1 MRGVN
6 YYLWTMTT
14 TTTTTTEGKKS
25 ASKHFSF
32 FSSSSSC
39 FVFCFCLEK
48 QNKPPRLPIPP
59 FQLLCPQLLPCVMAV
74 ALGLLLAMQ
83 GPPYPRCPLHP
94 GLLHPM
100 GTTPSQPWGCQ
111 WDNTAPSP
119 PHCPLSLRAMGTTVR
134 LSCHRTPHLPFLPVQ
149 FGGGGGR
156 LGLRWKLQRGN
167 LMRSKPFVQMV
178 KNAKTSKRQPG
189 GDKRSNPFG
198 PGRGLGG
205 GGDDSVLCHSLSPPR
220 CHFSFE
226 C

>member
-6 YYLWTMTT
+6 YYLWTTT

-149 FGGGGGR
+149 FGGGGEVGVEMETSEGKFDAFKT
-156 LGLRWKLQRGN
+156 LCANGEKC
-167 LMRSKPFVQMV
+167 
-178 KNAKTSKRQPG
+178 KNIKTSTWW
-189 GDKRSNPFG
+189 
-198 PGRGLGG
+198 
-205 GGDDSVLCHSLSPPR
+205 
-220 CHFSFE
+220 
-226 C
+226 